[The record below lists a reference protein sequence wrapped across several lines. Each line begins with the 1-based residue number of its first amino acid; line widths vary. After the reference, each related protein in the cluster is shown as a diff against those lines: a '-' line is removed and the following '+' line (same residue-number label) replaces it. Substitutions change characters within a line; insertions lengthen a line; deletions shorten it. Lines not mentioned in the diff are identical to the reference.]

1 MLNLEED
8 YRLSMARVPPKAYEE
23 FAHFAGEV
31 DLIQGR
37 DLLVEKS
44 P

>member
-1 MLNLEED
+1 
-8 YRLSMARVPPKAYEE
+8 ARVPPKDYDE
-23 FAHFAGEV
+23 FARFAGEV

-37 DLLVEKS
+37 DLLIEKK